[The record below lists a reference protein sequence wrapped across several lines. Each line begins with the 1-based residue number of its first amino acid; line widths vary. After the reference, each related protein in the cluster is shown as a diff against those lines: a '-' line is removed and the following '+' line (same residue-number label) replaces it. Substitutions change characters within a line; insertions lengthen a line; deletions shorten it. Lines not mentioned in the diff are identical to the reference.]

1 MVRIEERGHRAEE
14 GEQRLRVLAEVDE
27 DEPAPDVDG
36 RLSKADILWVEWW
49 KLVLIEDE
57 GIRSVEVPAPTVEP
71 ATDLAVKSTAPVR
84 KAGAAV
90 GAGIEKG
97 TQPS

>member
-1 MVRIEERGHRAEE
+1 VVRIEDGGHRAEE
-14 GEQRLRVLAEVDE
+14 VEQRLRVLAEVDE
-27 DEPAPDVDG
+27 DEPAPDVDR
-36 RLSKADILWVEWW
+36 RLSKANILWVKRW
-49 KLVLIEDE
+49 KLVPIENE

-84 KAGAAV
+84 KARASV

-97 TQPS
+97 AQPF